1 MSELIDLF
9 MKPKCFL
16 LCICNDKYNILS
28 IYYMF
33 IEAGDLSV
41 GLTGLYFLH
50 TRYNSPQ
57 VRDHLTLI
65 T

>member
-1 MSELIDLF
+1 

-41 GLTGLYFLH
+41 GLTGLFFCTQGTIVLKLG
-50 TRYNSPQ
+50 T
-57 VRDHLTLI
+57 T
-65 T
+65 